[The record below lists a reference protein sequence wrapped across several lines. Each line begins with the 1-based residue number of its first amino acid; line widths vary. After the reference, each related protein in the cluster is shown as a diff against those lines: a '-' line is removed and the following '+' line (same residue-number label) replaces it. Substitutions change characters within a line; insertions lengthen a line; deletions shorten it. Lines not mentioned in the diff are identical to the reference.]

1 MHNASHQHSP
11 YRQLTWMLVLSFVA
25 MYGLMYAMVD
35 TSAHAYNNVNQLY
48 MAAMMVGAMLAL
60 ELVFMHAMYPKRG
73 LNHALLA
80 IGVVLTI
87 ASWLLVRYQVGVDDR
102 QFLRSMI
109 PHHAGAILMCE
120 NASVSGKEVKALC
133 ARIIESQRKE
143 IAQMQALLEA
153 KTP

>member
-1 MHNASHQHSP
+1 MHNASHNHSP
-11 YRQLTWMLVLSFVA
+11 YRQLAYMLVLSFVA

-35 TSAHAYNNVNQLY
+35 TSAHAYNNVNQFY

-60 ELVFMHAMYPKRG
+60 ELVFMHAMYPKHG

-80 IGVVLTI
+80 IGVALTI
-87 ASWLLVRYQVGVDDR
+87 VGWLLVRYQAGVGDQ

-120 NASVSGKEVKALC
+120 NAGVSGKEVKALC
-133 ARIIESQRKE
+133 ARIVESQRKE
-143 IAQMQALLEA
+143 IAEMQSLLEA
-153 KTP
+153 KSP